1 MVLIIY
7 SITSVILLGG
17 YAKLEQQNI
26 LQSADQAIKVIDDEL
41 VQLKSVVGDWAPW
54 NDTYRFIQNTNQEYI
69 DDNLMDS
76 TVVNLYVNFL
86 LFINNVGEIVYCKYV
101 DLEKGQ
107 GNTCPESIKTYLSS
121 DGSFLLRSD
130 GKKDTLTGLAI
141 LPENPILLASAP
153 ILTSQFKGPVMGTLI
168 AGRYLNTSEIKRLA
182 AKANLSIAIERMD
195 SHSLSDAFEQAK
207 RSLSPEKKIA
217 IMEFNDNTIG
227 AYSLLTDLHG
237 NPILMLGIDKER
249 IIFAQGKTTMRYLV
263 FSLLITGLVFIF
275 ATLIFLEVTVL
286 SRMVRLN
293 REVKGI
299 GSTGNLFAKTT
310 ITGRD
315 ELSDLSTEI
324 NRMIDS
330 LRTSTERDRAIL
342 ESIEDAYFE
351 LDLAGRLTFYNDAL
365 SRLFRYKK
373 QDLKKLRY
381 RHFLDEASA
390 EKTFKAFEQLYKT
403 GTPIRSMETEFKLE
417 SDQKVHL
424 ESTVSLIKDNT
435 GKTIGFRGISRDV
448 TEQKES
454 SKKLVYMV
462 YHDSLTGLLNR
473 KAFHETLEKELAY
486 AERYK
491 QQRVLLYVDLDNFKQ
506 VNDTYGHDA
515 GDHLLKEFANRV
527 KKILRQ
533 IDMLYRLGGDEFA
546 IILTNPQNPTPD
558 RVAQRIIDVMA
569 EPFFVQS
576 KPIDFVTT
584 SIGISF
590 YPMNG
595 TDVETLLQCA
605 DKAMYEAKK
614 QRSKEITILY
624 LKTADLQRHIM
635 FSPCIWN
642 TCFQKRINKITAN
655 E

>member
-1 MVLIIY
+1 MGLREKTLITICTTLILMVLIIY

-17 YAKLEQQNI
+17 YAKLEKQNI
-26 LQSADQAIKVIDDEL
+26 LQSAGQAMKVIDDEL

-54 NDTYRFIQNTNQEYI
+54 NDTYRFVQNTNQEYI

-76 TVVNLYVNFL
+76 SVINLYVNFL
-86 LFINNVGEIVYCKYV
+86 LFINNAGEIVYCNYV
-101 DLEKGQ
+101 NLETGQ
-107 GNTCPESIKTYLSS
+107 GDECPESIKSYLSS
-121 DGSFLLRSD
+121 EGSFLLRSESE
-130 GKKDTLTGLAI
+130 KETLTGLAI
-141 LPENPILLASAP
+141 LPEDPVLLASAP
-153 ILTSQFKGPVMGTLI
+153 IITSQFKGPVMGTLI

-182 AKANLSIAIERMD
+182 SKVNLSIALERMD
-195 SHSLSDAFEQAK
+195 SQSLSDGFKRAK
-207 RSLSPEKKIA
+207 LSLSPEKKVA

-237 NPILMLGIDKER
+237 KPILMLGIKKER
-249 IIFAQGKTTMRYLV
+249 IIFAQGKTNMRYLV
-263 FSLLITGLVFIF
+263 FSLLITGLVFII

-293 REVKGI
+293 REVKDI

-315 ELSDLSTEI
+315 ELAALATEI
-324 NRMIDS
+324 NLMIES
-330 LRTSTERDRAIL
+330 VRISTERDRAIL

-351 LDLAGRLTFYNDAL
+351 LDLAGNLTFFNDSL
-365 SRLFRYKK
+365 SRLFRHGK
-373 QDLKKLRY
+373 QDLRQVNY
-381 RHFLDEASA
+381 RQLLDETSA
-390 EKTFKAFEQLYKT
+390 KKAFKTFEHLYKT
-403 GTPIRSMETEFKLE
+403 GNPIKSMETEFKLE
-417 SDQKVHL
+417 NDQKIYL

-454 SKKLVYMV
+454 SRKLVHMV

-473 KAFHETLEKELAY
+473 KAFQENLEKELSY

-491 QQRVLLYVDLDNFKQ
+491 QQRVVLYIDLDKFKK

-515 GDHLLKEFANRV
+515 GDRFLKEFATRA
-527 KKILRQ
+527 KKTLRQ
-533 IDMLYRLGGDEFA
+533 TDMIYRLGGDEFA
-546 IILTNPQNPTPD
+546 VVLTNPQDPTPEI
-558 RVAQRIIDVMA
+558 VAQRVIDVMA
-569 EPFFVQS
+569 EPFIIKS
-576 KPIDFVTT
+576 KTIDFVTP

-590 YPMNG
+590 YPLNG

-614 QRSKEITILY
+614 ERNRYFI
-624 LKTADLQRHIM
+624 
-635 FSPCIWN
+635 
-642 TCFQKRINKITAN
+642 FQNS
-655 E
+655 

>member
-1 MVLIIY
+1 MGLRKKTLITICTTLILMILIIY

-17 YAKLEQQNI
+17 YAKLEKQNI
-26 LQSADQAIKVIDDEL
+26 IQSAGQAMELINDEL

-69 DDNLMDS
+69 DDNLMDF

-86 LFINNVGEIVYCKYV
+86 LFINNAGEIVYCKYV
-101 DLEKGQ
+101 NLETGQ
-107 GNTCPESIKTYLSS
+107 GEGCPESIKSYLSS
-121 DGSFLLRSD
+121 EGSFLLRSE
-130 GKKDTLTGLAI
+130 GKKETLTGLAL
-141 LPENPILLASAP
+141 LPEDPVLLASAP

-182 AKANLSIAIERMD
+182 SKVNLSIALERMD
-195 SHSLSDAFEQAK
+195 SHSLSDGFKKAK

-237 NPILMLGIDKER
+237 KPILILGIDKER
-249 IIFAQGKTTMRYLV
+249 IIFAQGKTNMRYLV
-263 FSLLITGLVFIF
+263 FSLLITGLVFIV

-286 SRMVRLN
+286 SRLVRLN
-293 REVKGI
+293 REVKNI

-315 ELSDLSTEI
+315 ELAALATEI
-324 NRMIDS
+324 NLMLESVRI
-330 LRTSTERDRAIL
+330 STERDRAIL

-351 LDLAGRLTFYNDAL
+351 LDLAGNLTFYNDSL
-365 SRLFRYKK
+365 SRLFRHGK
-373 QDLKKLRY
+373 QDLRQVNY
-381 RHFLDEASA
+381 RELLDETSA
-390 EKTFKAFEQLYKT
+390 KKAFKTFEQLYKT
-403 GTPIRSMETEFKLE
+403 GNPIRSMETEFKFE
-417 SDQKVHL
+417 NDQKIYL

-454 SKKLVYMV
+454 SRKLVYMV

-473 KAFHETLEKELAY
+473 KAFHENLEKELSY

-491 QQRVLLYVDLDNFKQ
+491 QQRVVLYIDLDKFKN

-515 GDHLLKEFANRV
+515 GDRFLKEFANRV
-527 KKILRQ
+527 KKTLRQ
-533 IDMLYRLGGDEFA
+533 TDIIYRLGGDEFA
-546 IILTNPQNPTPD
+546 VILTNPQDPTPEI
-558 RVAQRIIDVMA
+558 VAQRIIDVMA
-569 EPFFVQS
+569 EPFFIKS
-576 KPIDFVTT
+576 KTIDFVTT

-590 YPMNG
+590 YPLNG

-614 QRSKEITILY
+614 ERNRYFI
-624 LKTADLQRHIM
+624 
-635 FSPCIWN
+635 
-642 TCFQKRINKITAN
+642 FQNS
-655 E
+655 